1 MEIIP
6 GVEQSPWMGPSCVP
20 RPREKAESKVVVQ
33 CPDSAHPLQPDRDS
47 LKDGPDLHSGHGDE
61 W

>member
-1 MEIIP
+1 
-6 GVEQSPWMGPSCVP
+6 MGPSCVP
-20 RPREKAESKVVVQ
+20 RPTEKAQSKVVVQ
-33 CPDSAHPLQPDRDS
+33 CPDSAHSLQPDRDS